1 MLRERGSRAGLVWQS
16 VDMAKR
22 ALRIRVEVVGSPE
35 GPVESRPGR
44 IMIVPP
50 HVTFEDFGLA
60 VDRALG
66 RWDLAQLRMFQT
78 GGGGADLIPLFWSD
92 KVAAKLKPGDD
103 FRYRFGDDGWDHECT
118 VEAYDDP
125 VEAFGRETQT
135 AHAITGWGTVP
146 DQAGNT
152 APPPTAD
159 ESGHVPLWPDLAR
172 LRRLDDGEVRRAA
185 FAGDLPALVGA
196 VTGSNLEYA
205 LQFVG
210 DALLQARRASGGAEG
225 AAASES
231 DAEVARLLAAV
242 AGRLHERGW
251 SGDEYLAQDIEAEL
265 SGTDTDLR
273 PLPVD
278 VPELTQIM
286 SSGGD
291 FRSEGRLNL
300 DTGEINEFQPFGD
313 RFDAYD
319 EEEDEEDADAAESW
333 TNVAWI
339 ESGSRDGWND
349 MSSFAELQH
358 DPNIADRLARAIEGR
373 GAFRRFKDAVDQLD
387 LTERWYQFSGD
398 RQLGRARQFLA
409 EYGVR
414 PV

>member
-1 MLRERGSRAGLVWQS
+1 
-16 VDMAKR
+16 MAKR
-22 ALRIRVEVVGSPE
+22 ALRVRVEVVGSPE

-50 HVTFEDFGLA
+50 HVTFDDFGLA

-66 RWDLAQLRMFQT
+66 RWDLAQLRLYWT
-78 GGGGADLIPLFWSD
+78 SGDGGSD
-92 KVAAKLKPGDD
+92 PSRFSYKDRVAAKLKPGGV
-103 FRYRFGDDGWDHECT
+103 FGYRFGQDGWEHECT

-125 VEAFGRETQT
+125 VEAFGRETHT
-135 AHAITGWGTVP
+135 AHAITGWGAVP

-152 APPPTAD
+152 APPSTVD
-159 ESGHVPLWPDLAR
+159 EGGHVPLWPDLAR

-185 FAGDLPALVGA
+185 FAGDLPTLVRA
-196 VTGSNLEYA
+196 VTGSNLDYA

-210 DALLQARRASGGAEG
+210 DALLKARRASGGAEG
-225 AAASES
+225 ATASES
-231 DAEVARLLAAV
+231 DAEVARLLAAI

-265 SGTDTDLR
+265 SGAETELR

-278 VPELTQIM
+278 IPELTQIM

-319 EEEDEEDADAAESW
+319 DEDAEGEEEDAAESW

-339 ESGSRDGWND
+339 ESGSSDGWND

-373 GAFRRFKDAVDQLD
+373 GAFRRFRDAVDQLD
-387 LTERWYQFSGD
+387 LTDRWHEFSGD
-398 RQLGRARQFLA
+398 RELGRARQFLA

-414 PV
+414 PI

>member
-1 MLRERGSRAGLVWQS
+1 
-16 VDMAKR
+16 MAKR
-22 ALRIRVEVVGSPE
+22 ALRIRVEIVGSPE
-35 GPVESRPGR
+35 GAVESRPGR

-50 HVTFEDFGLA
+50 HVTFDDFGLA

-66 RWDLAQLRMFQT
+66 RWDFEEFRLFRT
-78 GGGGADLIPLFWSD
+78 GGEGGSD
-92 KVAAKLKPGDD
+92 PSRLGWKDRVAAKLKPGEV
-103 FRYRFGDDGWDHECT
+103 FRYQFGENGWDHECT

-152 APPPTAD
+152 APPSAAD

-185 FAGDLPALVGA
+185 FAGDLPALVRV
-196 VTGSNLEYA
+196 VTGSDLEYA

-231 DAEVARLLAAV
+231 DAEVARLLAGI

-251 SGDEYLAQDIEAEL
+251 TGDEYLAQDIEAEL
-265 SGTDTDLR
+265 SGVDTELR
-273 PLPVD
+273 PLAVD
-278 VPELTQIM
+278 VPELVQIM

-313 RFDAYD
+313 PFGAYD
-319 EEEDEEDADAAESW
+319 DEEDEEDEDAEKAVESVESVESVGSW

-339 ESGSRDGWND
+339 ESGSRDGWYD
-349 MSSFAELQH
+349 MSTFAELQH

-373 GAFRRFKDAVDQLD
+373 GAFRRFRDAVDRLD

-409 EYGVR
+409 EHGVR
-414 PV
+414 PI

>member
-1 MLRERGSRAGLVWQS
+1 
-16 VDMAKR
+16 MAKR
-22 ALRIRVEVVGSPE
+22 ALRIRVEIVGSPE
-35 GPVESRPGR
+35 GPVEMRPGR

-50 HVTFEDFGLA
+50 HVTFDDFGMA

-66 RWDLAQLRMFQT
+66 RWDLAQLRMFKT
-78 GGGGADLIPLFWSD
+78 GGGGGADPDRPGWEER
-92 KVAAKLKPGDD
+92 VAAKVKPGDV
-103 FRYRFGDDGWDHECT
+103 FAYRFGEDGWDHECT

-125 VEAFGRETQT
+125 VEAYGRETHT
-135 AHAITGWGTVP
+135 AHAIAGWGTVP

-152 APPPTAD
+152 APPSTVD
-159 ESGHVPLWPDLAR
+159 ESGHLPLWPDLAR
-172 LRRLDDGEVRRAA
+172 LRRLDGGEVRRAA
-185 FAGDLPALVGA
+185 FAGDLPALVRA
-196 VTGSNLEYA
+196 VTGSNLDYA

-210 DALLQARRASGGAEG
+210 DALLKARRASGGAKG

-231 DAEVARLLAAV
+231 DAEVARLLTAM

-251 SGDEYLAQDIEAEL
+251 RGDEYLAQDIEAEL
-265 SGTDTDLR
+265 AGAEPELR
-273 PLPVD
+273 PLAVD
-278 VPELTQIM
+278 VSELVQIM

-313 RFDAYD
+313 RFGALDD
-319 EEEDEEDADAAESW
+319 EEDEDAEEAAESAESW

-339 ESGSRDGWND
+339 ESGSRDGWYD

-358 DPNIADRLARAIEGR
+358 DPNMADRLARAIEGR
-373 GAFRRFKDAVDQLD
+373 GAFRRFRETVDQLD
-387 LTERWYQFSGD
+387 LTERWYEFSGD

-409 EYGVR
+409 EHGVR

>member
-1 MLRERGSRAGLVWQS
+1 
-16 VDMAKR
+16 MAKR
-22 ALRIRVEVVGSPE
+22 ALRVRVELVGSPE

-50 HVTFEDFGLA
+50 QVTFDDFGLA

-66 RWDLAQLRMFQT
+66 RWDLAHWRLYWT
-78 GGGGADLIPLFWSD
+78 GGNGGSD
-92 KVAAKLKPGDD
+92 PSPISYNDRVAATLKPGDV
-103 FRYRFGDDGWDHECT
+103 FGYRFGRDGWEHECT

-125 VEAFGRETQT
+125 VEAFGRETGT

-172 LRRLDDGEVRRAA
+172 LRRLDDGEVRRAT

-196 VTGSNLEYA
+196 ITGSNLEHA

-210 DALLQARRASGGAEG
+210 DALLRARRASGGAEG

-231 DAEVARLLAAV
+231 DAEVARLLAAI
-242 AGRLHERGW
+242 AGRLHDRGW
-251 SGDEYLAQDIEAEL
+251 SGDRYLAEDIEAEL
-265 SGTDTDLR
+265 SGADTELR

-278 VPELTQIM
+278 VPELVQIM

-313 RFDAYD
+313 RFGAYD
-319 EEEDEEDADAAESW
+319 EEEEDEDPADSW

-349 MSSFAELQH
+349 MSDFAQLQH
-358 DPNIADRLARAIEGR
+358 DRNIADRLARAIEGR
-373 GAFRRFKDAVDQLD
+373 GAFRRFRDAVDQLD
-387 LTERWYQFSGD
+387 LTEAWYEFSGD

-409 EYGVR
+409 EYGVQ